1 MDLLLVADPIASFK
15 TYKDSSFAMLREAAR
30 RGHRL
35 WACES
40 RQLASR
46 PGEGVT
52 APMRMALNSAL
63 SAGQRLSAARWSAPN
78 AAWK

>member
-46 PGEGVT
+46 PIGVT
-52 APMRMALNSAL
+52 LQIDEGP
-63 SAGQRLSAARWSAPN
+63 ARA
-78 AAWK
+78 